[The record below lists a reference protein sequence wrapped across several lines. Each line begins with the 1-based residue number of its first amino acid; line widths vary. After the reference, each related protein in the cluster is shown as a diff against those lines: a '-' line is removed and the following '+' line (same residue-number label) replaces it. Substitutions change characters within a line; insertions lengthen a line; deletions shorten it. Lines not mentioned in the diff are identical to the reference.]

1 MMNNKEIIEK
11 EVAFALKLDRYII
24 ISYREEEDIQIM
36 GNWVKIKLVEVTI
49 YTYTHTYLLRVTE

>member
-1 MMNNKEIIEK
+1 MNNKEIIEK

>member
-1 MMNNKEIIEK
+1 MNNKEIIEK

-24 ISYREEEDIQIM
+24 ISYREEEDIQII

>member
-24 ISYREEEDIQIM
+24 ISYREEEDIQII